1 MTTSQSD
8 RPTTAPNGGGRL
20 RSSAAAIGGTA
31 IGAAANF
38 AALAVVA
45 AFYDEITFGTL
56 SAVTAIFQLTSVS
69 VRLGTDVAATYFI
82 GREHNNQR
90 VPQAR
95 RVLTITVIPV
105 ALVTSVLSAIV
116 IWQSGE
122 LASWL
127 AQPDEQAE
135 YAQMLEI
142 IALALPLSAVGEVL
156 LSATRGFG
164 SMLSTVIGVNL
175 GRQCGQL
182 VLIGL
187 AAAFAAEESDVLAA
201 AWAAP
206 FLATLLVPAGWL
218 VAKGILRAAPAT
230 QPQAVGTVWAYAAPQ
245 AAGAAVQGGLEKA
258 DIMMLN
264 TMVGAEEAGQY
275 SLANRFVHLFVLV
288 RYALGTAHAAA
299 LAQDLRTKN
308 LAAVHLR
315 HSQVAAW
322 PLVLCGPGLVILAAF
337 PEAVLGVVG
346 EEYVPGAASLQI
358 LSMGMLASLLLGHG
372 LALVSLSGAA
382 VRAFVYNAISLAM
395 NVAANVVLIR
405 EYGAAGAA
413 WAWAAATVFPRAAAY
428 RYVHRRFDIRIFT
441 EPVLFASIVTAI
453 VAALAIAGRLVLGDE
468 VAGVLVTIPIAVV
481 VWGALVATW
490 RRRLALQRDP
500 SEDERLTY
508 DHARGDS

>member
-1 MTTSQSD
+1 MTTSTTD
-8 RPTTAPNGGGRL
+8 RSNPGSRGGGRL

-45 AFYDEITFGTL
+45 AFYDEVTFGTL

-69 VRLGTDVAATYFI
+69 IRLGTDVAATYFI
-82 GREHNNQR
+82 GREANDQR
-90 VPQAR
+90 IPQAR
-95 RVLTITVIPV
+95 RVLTVTVIPV
-105 ALVTSVLSAIV
+105 AAVTSALAAIV
-116 IWQSGE
+116 ILQSDQ

-127 AQPDEQAE
+127 AKPAEQAE

-156 LSATRGFG
+156 MSATRGFG
-164 SMLSTVIGVNL
+164 SMFSTVIGVNL

-182 VLIGL
+182 ILIG
-187 AAAFAAEESDVLAA
+187 AAAIFAAGESDVLAA

-218 VAKGILRAAPAT
+218 MAKGILRAAPAR
-230 QPQAVGTVWAYAAPQ
+230 QPQPTGTVWAYAVPQ

-275 SLANRFVHLFVLV
+275 NLANRFVHLFVLV

-308 LAAVHLR
+308 YRAVNLR
-315 HSQVAAW
+315 HAQIAAW
-322 PLVLCGPGLVILAAF
+322 SLVLCGPGLVILAAF
-337 PEAVLGVVG
+337 PRAVLGLVG
-346 EEYVPGAASLQI
+346 DGYTPAASALQI
-358 LSMGMLASLLLGHG
+358 LTMGLLGSLLLGHS
-372 LALVSLSGAA
+372 LAIVSLSGSAIR
-382 VRAFVYNAISLAM
+382 VFVYNAASLLM

-405 EYGAAGAA
+405 EYGTAGAA
-413 WAWAAATVFPRAAAY
+413 WAWAAATVLPRAAAH
-428 RYVHRRFDIRIFT
+428 RHIRRRFDIRIFT
-441 EPVLFASIVTAI
+441 EPVVFATIVTGVIAG
-453 VAALAIAGRLVLGDE
+453 LAVAGRLALGDE
-468 VAGVLVTIPIAVV
+468 RIGVFVTIPIAIV
-481 VWGALVATW
+481 VWAGMVAAW

-500 SEDERLTY
+500 NDDERLTY
-508 DHARGDS
+508 EHARSGS